1 MRMLM
6 MDLISR
12 FMGYHKLCI
21 FSFYTFMQSY
31 LTSHQEHVTK
41 ILVYIV
47 QSCHDYIPADELIPV
62 VKLIANNFV
71 SYRSRPEV

>member
-1 MRMLM
+1 
-6 MDLISR
+6 
-12 FMGYHKLCI
+12 
-21 FSFYTFMQSY
+21 MQSY

-71 SYRSRPEV
+71 SDRSRPEV